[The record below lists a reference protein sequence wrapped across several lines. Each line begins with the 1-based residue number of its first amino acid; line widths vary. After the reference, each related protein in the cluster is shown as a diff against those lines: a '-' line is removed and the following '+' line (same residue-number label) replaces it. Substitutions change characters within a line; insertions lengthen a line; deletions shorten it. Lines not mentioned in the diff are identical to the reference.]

1 VLDRFRSLF
10 LLIAMAL
17 VGLSATGSQPPSAP
31 WSAQAAAPSD
41 SAQAL
46 NWQSAARLHHG
57 LKTTPGN
64 LTLRGDG
71 IEFRSGAE
79 RFSHRWLYSD
89 VRTLD
94 LTPRRLVITDY
105 ENRRRHMPG
114 ERRFRFDLANSLPP
128 PVAAQLAQRVGKPV
142 RNGDPALKEASL
154 VTIPARHRTRFGGT
168 NGTLRFRDDG
178 IDYVAAGGKGS
189 RSWRWSDIETLA
201 NPDPSHF
208 RVGAYRDTFDF
219 ELKQPIS
226 QQLFDR
232 ARDRLYASNLNISP
246 TSGGTQ

>member
-154 VTIPARHRTRFGGT
+154 VTIPAHHRTRFGGT

-178 IDYVAAGGKGS
+178 IDYVAAGGEGS

-201 NPDPSHF
+201 NPDPYHF

-232 ARDRLYASNLNISP
+232 AWDRLYASNLNISP

>member
-1 VLDRFRSLF
+1 MLDRFRSLF

-71 IEFRSGAE
+71 IEFRSGGE

-89 VRTLD
+89 VRTFD
-94 LTPRRLVITDY
+94 LTSRRLVITDY
-105 ENRRRHMPG
+105 ENRHHHMPG
-114 ERRFRFDLANSLPP
+114 ERRFRFDLGDSLPP
-128 PVAAQLAQRVGKPV
+128 PIAAQLAQRVGKPV
-142 RNGDPALKEASL
+142 RNGDPDLQETSL
-154 VTIPARHRTRFGGT
+154 VTIPARHSTRFGGT

-178 IDYVAAGGKGS
+178 IDYLAAGGEGS

-201 NPDPSHF
+201 NPDPYHF

-232 ARDRLYASNLNISP
+232 AWDRLYASNLNISP